1 MRAVVFEDIGSVR
14 VVDVPEPSLED
25 PHDAMVRVTVGA
37 VCGSDLHAYHGTL
50 PMDPG
55 ERLGHEAAGVVEQVG
70 AAVRRRVVHRVEV
83 TLGVQHLT
91 RLLRGSTGVEVDQLV
106 TAAHGAAAASLP
118 GSTVP
123 ARNETDQ
130 MIQAQR
136 EFVADASH
144 ELRTPLTSIL
154 ANLELLQARL
164 DAV

>member
-70 AAVRRRVVHRVEV
+70 AAVSAFEPGDRVVIAFGNACRSTTLWRGSPLARAVCMYSEPSASIMLVRKTRAYQADPVRPSV
-83 TLGVQHLT
+83 TAGRT
-91 RLLRGSTGVEVDQLV
+91 RLLK
-106 TAAHGAAAASLP
+106 LP
-118 GSTVP
+118 
-123 ARNETDQ
+123 
-130 MIQAQR
+130 
-136 EFVADASH
+136 
-144 ELRTPLTSIL
+144 
-154 ANLELLQARL
+154 
-164 DAV
+164 